1 MHTQARATVPRGRDG
16 GRTELWRKEG
26 EGGRVGMKVKGGGWM
41 RGVRSRNGNSRGS
54 PAHREQ
60 QLEMEGRKRL
70 LYVL

>member
-1 MHTQARATVPRGRDG
+1 MGAEQNC
-16 GRTELWRKEG
+16 G
-26 EGGRVGMKVKGGGWM
+26 EKKGKGGRVGMKVKGGGWM